1 VFTGSAEL
9 RVGRLEVQFK
19 GQDIAGNPSMS
30 GTYVMDIM
38 EPPVNRPPV
47 PNISH
52 PPNGTRFYSGQIVE
66 LSATGTWDDNLGPYD
81 ELVLSWYSS
90 KDGYLGQGSL
100 VKVKL
105 SMGMHNITLFADDG
119 VPGHNISTT
128 VSIEVL
134 DWNGPVSDDD
144 VPQSDELIDPLSI
157 FAILALFLV
166 VIILMAFVI
175 KERKNAPDE
184 EVPDEGP
191 GMEPF
196 PEDLDKDASS
206 SGRWYQE

>member
-1 VFTGSAEL
+1 
-9 RVGRLEVQFK
+9 
-19 GQDIAGNPSMS
+19 
-30 GTYVMDIM
+30 
-38 EPPVNRPPV
+38 
-47 PNISH
+47 
-52 PPNGTRFYSGQIVE
+52 
-66 LSATGTWDDNLGPYD
+66 
-81 ELVLSWYSS
+81 
-90 KDGYLGQGSL
+90 
-100 VKVKL
+100 
-105 SMGMHNITLFADDG
+105 MHNITLFADDG

-191 GMEPF
+191 GMEPL